1 MKARQG
7 DYGGKGRLLVKRP
20 SSLGDEVYEA
30 ILGLLLRL
38 DIAPGSR
45 VAVDSLVK
53 KLGVSQTPIRQALA
67 RLESEGLVQ
76 KIHLLGYSAAPLL
89 QQKQFEELFSVRIL
103 LEPYLAG
110 LAASYINDREIALLE
125 ALAGE
130 MTEYRPRD
138 IRSDYGLFATKDS
151 QFHTK
156 IAAISRHQLAQD
168 TLNRLHIHL
177 HLFRLVFHPSVT
189 SEAIDEHAAILAAL
203 RSKDPDAAERAM
215 RNHLEFAKKRFS
227 PAVK

>member
-1 MKARQG
+1 MKAG
-7 DYGGKGRLLVKRP
+7 NEDYSGTEKLLIRRP

-38 DIAPGSR
+38 DIAPGSH

-76 KIHLLGYSAAPLL
+76 KIHLVGYSAAPQLK
-89 QQKQFEELFSVRIL
+89 QKQFEELFSMRIL
-103 LEPYLAG
+103 LEPYLVR
-110 LAASYINDREIALLE
+110 LAASYINDSDLALLE
-125 ALAGE
+125 AIADE
-130 MTEYRPRD
+130 MTQYRPRD
-138 IRSDYGLFATKDS
+138 IHSDYGLFAKKDS
-151 QFHTK
+151 QFHAK

-168 TLNRLHIHL
+168 TLNRLHVHL

-189 SEAIDEHAAILAAL
+189 SDAIDEHAAILAAL
-203 RSKDPDAAERAM
+203 RSKDPHAAESAM
-215 RNHLEFAKKRFS
+215 RNHLEHSKRRFS

>member
-1 MKARQG
+1 MKATNV
-7 DYGGKGRLLVKRP
+7 DYGGTKKLLIRRP

-45 VAVDSLVK
+45 IAVDSLVK

-76 KIHLLGYSAAPLL
+76 KIHLLGYSATPQLE
-89 QQKQFEELFSVRIL
+89 QKQFEELFSIRTL
-103 LEPYLAG
+103 LEPYLAR
-110 LAASYINDREIALLE
+110 LAASYINDKELVLLE
-125 ALAGE
+125 AIADE
-130 MTEYRPRD
+130 MTQYRPRD
-138 IRSDYGLFATKDS
+138 IRSDYGLFAKKDA
-151 QFHTK
+151 QFHAK

-168 TLNRLHIHL
+168 TLNRLHVHL
-177 HLFRLVFHPSVT
+177 HMFRLVFHPSVT

-203 RSKDPDAAERAM
+203 RLKDPQAAESAM
-215 RNHLEFAKKRFS
+215 RNHLEQAKRRFS

>member
-1 MKARQG
+1 MKASQVDHVGTEKPLIR
-7 DYGGKGRLLVKRP
+7 RP

-38 DIAPGSR
+38 DIAPGSH
-45 VAVDSLVK
+45 VSVDSLVK

-76 KIHLLGYSAAPLL
+76 KIHLLGYSAAPQLN
-89 QQKQFEELFSVRIL
+89 QKQFEELFSVRIL
-103 LEPYLAG
+103 LEPYLAR
-110 LAASYINDREIALLE
+110 LAALYINDRDLALLE
-125 ALAGE
+125 AIADE
-130 MTEYRPRD
+130 MTQYRPRD
-138 IRSDYGLFATKDS
+138 IRSDYGLFAKKDS
-151 QFHTK
+151 QFHAK

-168 TLNRLHIHL
+168 TLNRLHVHL

-203 RSKDPDAAERAM
+203 RSKDAHAAESAM
-215 RNHLEFAKKRFS
+215 RNHLEHAKKRFS

>member
-1 MKARQG
+1 MKASYSG
-7 DYGGKGRLLVKRP
+7 AEKLLIRRP

-45 VAVDSLVK
+45 VAVDFLVK

-76 KIHLLGYSAAPLL
+76 KIHLVGYSAAPLL
-89 QQKQFEELFSVRIL
+89 KQKQFEELFSMRIL
-103 LEPYLAG
+103 LEPYLAR
-110 LAASYINDREIALLE
+110 LAASHVNEKDLALLE
-125 ALAGE
+125 TIADE
-130 MTEYRPRD
+130 MTQYRPRD
-138 IRSDYGLFATKDS
+138 IRTDYGLFAKKDS
-151 QFHTK
+151 QFHAE
-156 IAAISRHQLAQD
+156 IATISRHQLAQD
-168 TLNRLHIHL
+168 TLNRLHVHF

-203 RSKDPDAAERAM
+203 RSKDPHAAENAM
-215 RNHLEFAKKRFS
+215 RNHLEHAKKRFS